1 MAVTIEAKGSKRAT
15 GKLSLT
21 RPKPAKHRRKRR

>member
-1 MAVTIEAKGSKRAT
+1 VAVTIEAKGSKRAT

-21 RPKPAKHRRKRR
+21 RPKPAKHKRHK